1 MKRLIVLFIALILVG
16 GVAFPQKR
24 EVGKV
29 KTIVIDPGHG
39 GDKPGAIGKRSMEKD
54 LVLAVATKFG
64 RLISDNFS
72 DVKVIYTR
80 TTDVDISLAE
90 RAHIANRNK
99 ADLFV
104 SVHANSHPTQQPTG
118 VETFVMGL
126 SQSRAN
132 MEVAKKENADILL
145 EAGYKNNAEYQG
157 FDPNSPESYV
167 MFAMY
172 QNAYLD
178 KSLDFAQYVQDEYK
192 RNLHTIDRGVK
203 QAELFVIYKTAMPA
217 VLTEIGF
224 ISNLEEEAFMMSP
237 EGQAKIAVS
246 LFNAF
251 CNYKAHVEGT
261 KRLENP
267 VINLPGYTSTDAAS
281 SKSEVRQPVVH
292 KLEVPDS
299 VLEARRMSS
308 AVASTIA
315 ASKGESVPQVHPVE
329 SEQQESP
336 VVKKFDP
343 NQQAPAKQPV
353 AEQPVSHPVAQPVA
367 SEQPKQEPAP
377 AQPVATTRVSKP
389 ESTPVTQPVVK
400 STPQSSS
407 KSVTQPVD
415 REEVRYRVQFL
426 TSTRALD
433 ENDYDLRGVKD
444 FKVYQQNGTYRYT
457 VGDEGTI
464 GRATV
469 LQKTMREK
477 GFKDAFV
484 IAWYKGK
491 RISLQEAKE
500 IRESQGE

>member
-1 MKRLIVLFIALILVG
+1 M
-16 GVAFPQKR
+16 
-24 EVGKV
+24 
-29 KTIVIDPGHG
+29 
-39 GDKPGAIGKRSMEKD
+39 
-54 LVLAVATKFG
+54 
-64 RLISDNFS
+64 
-72 DVKVIYTR
+72 
-80 TTDVDISLAE
+80 
-90 RAHIANRNK
+90 
-99 ADLFV
+99 
-104 SVHANSHPTQQPTG
+104 
-118 VETFVMGL
+118 
-126 SQSRAN
+126 
-132 MEVAKKENADILL
+132 
-145 EAGYKNNAEYQG
+145 
-157 FDPNSPESYV
+157 
-167 MFAMY
+167 
-172 QNAYLD
+172 
-178 KSLDFAQYVQDEYK
+178 
-192 RNLHTIDRGVK
+192 
-203 QAELFVIYKTAMPA
+203 
-217 VLTEIGF
+217 
-224 ISNLEEEAFMMSP
+224 
-237 EGQAKIAVS
+237 
-246 LFNAF
+246 
-251 CNYKAHVEGT
+251 
-261 KRLENP
+261 
-267 VINLPGYTSTDAAS
+267 
-281 SKSEVRQPVVH
+281 
-292 KLEVPDS
+292 
-299 VLEARRMSS
+299 
-308 AVASTIA
+308 
-315 ASKGESVPQVHPVE
+315 
-329 SEQQESP
+329 
-336 VVKKFDP
+336 VKKFDP
-343 NQQAPAKQPV
+343 NQPAPAKQPV

>member
-1 MKRLIVLFIALILVG
+1 MKRLIVLFIALIIVG

-39 GDKPGAIGKRSMEKD
+39 GDKPGAIGKRTMEKD
-54 LVLAVATKFG
+54 IVLAVATKFG
-64 RLISDNFS
+64 RLVSDNFS

-80 TTDVDISLAE
+80 TSDVDISLAE
-90 RAHIANRNK
+90 RAHIANRSK

-104 SVHANSHPTQQPTG
+104 SVHANSHPTSQPTG

-145 EAGYKNNAEYQG
+145 EAGYKNNADYQG

-178 KSLDFAQYVQDEYK
+178 KSLDFAQYVQNEYK
-192 RNLHTIDRGVK
+192 LNLHTVDRGVK

-224 ISNLEEEAFMMSP
+224 ISNMEEETFMMSP
-237 EGQAKIAVS
+237 EGQAKIAVC

-267 VINLPGYTSTDAAS
+267 VINLPGYTSSDAANA
-281 SKSEVRQPVVH
+281 KSENRQPVVH
-292 KLEVPDS
+292 KLEVSDS
-299 VLEARRMSS
+299 VMAARRQSN

-315 ASKGESVPQVHPVE
+315 ASKGEPVPQVHPVQPE
-329 SEQQESP
+329 SQEP
-336 VVKKFDP
+336 VVKKFVP
-343 NQQAPAKQPV
+343 TEAQPTSAKQPEHPV
-353 AEQPVSHPVAQPVA
+353 QPEVEQPVSQPVVHTA
-367 SEQPKQEPAP
+367 APVQPKQEPDAVRISSP
-377 AQPVATTRVSKP
+377 ETATKP
-389 ESTPVTQPVVK
+389 ESKPVAQPTSKPVSQPVER
-400 STPQSSS
+400 
-407 KSVTQPVD
+407 D
-415 REEVRYRVQFL
+415 EVRYRVQFL
-426 TSTRALD
+426 TSSRALE
-433 ENDYDLRGVKD
+433 ENDPDLRGVKD
-444 FKVYQQNGTYRYT
+444 FKVYQLNGIYRYT
-457 VGDEGTI
+457 VGDEGTVA
-464 GRATV
+464 RAV
-469 LQKTMREK
+469 AVQNEMRGK